1 MSADLVEILKS
12 LTFYLIERCAY
23 RI

>member
-12 LTFYLIERCAY
+12 LTFYVVERCAY